1 MSGEPLLHLWVFVRS
16 VVVENQ
22 VDRQAG
28 VSRRVNLFQEA
39 DELLVPVPRLA
50 VSNHLTRRNVQCGKQ
65 RCRAVP
71 LVVVGLPF
79 GQARR
84 RGRMGCVRSSA

>member
-1 MSGEPLLHLWVFVRS
+1 
-16 VVVENQ
+16 
-22 VDRQAG
+22 
-28 VSRRVNLFQEA
+28 
-39 DELLVPVPRLA
+39 
-50 VSNHLTRRNVQCGKQ
+50 
-65 RCRAVP
+65 VP